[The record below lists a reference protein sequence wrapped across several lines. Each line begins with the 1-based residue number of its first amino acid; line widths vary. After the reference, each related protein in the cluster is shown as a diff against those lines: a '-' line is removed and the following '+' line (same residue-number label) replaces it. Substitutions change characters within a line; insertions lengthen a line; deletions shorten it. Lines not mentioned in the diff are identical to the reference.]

1 MIFVIYYYQFCFQR
15 ATGENTFHSNWCH
28 PLKIKVI
35 IIVQLS
41 IEHARNSSRD
51 SQTKLIARS
60 VVKWREFRGNKKN
73 CDNSDLLPS
82 LIAIFLI
89 LIWPKICQRKKS
101 HRFHQ
106 LFFLLK
112 TYTLIT
118 RITIVSRVGS
128 TLLQTIVFSGLVQQY
143 YKNLEPF
150 CRVQFNINHLLGFA
164 KTAKYTFTP
173 CIKGKCGK
181 FDRAMAK
188 RVSKAIFSEER
199 KPRASKEEK
208 EEEWSPGRGD

>member
-1 MIFVIYYYQFCFQR
+1 M
-15 ATGENTFHSNWCH
+15 
-28 PLKIKVI
+28 
-35 IIVQLS
+35 
-41 IEHARNSSRD
+41 
-51 SQTKLIARS
+51 
-60 VVKWREFRGNKKN
+60 
-73 CDNSDLLPS
+73 
-82 LIAIFLI
+82 
-89 LIWPKICQRKKS
+89 
-101 HRFHQ
+101 
-106 LFFLLK
+106 
-112 TYTLIT
+112 
-118 RITIVSRVGS
+118 GS

-150 CRVQFNINHLLGFA
+150 CRVQFNINRLLGFA

-188 RVSKAIFSEER
+188 RVSKAIFSKER